1 MSARLLIP
9 ILTVLAVAAVV
20 ATALTG
26 KDEAE
31 AEPPSYYLPG
41 QPKVEVLTPR
51 NGSRHANHSVTVRVN
66 VENFTLAPGRIGSQ
80 PRLGEGYI
88 KFSLNRVPNCV
99 DPEKLRKAK
108 NDPRG
113 SGRLVGRSFDYPE
126 FSGAN
131 GLLSRK
137 IGSEGSY
144 SPATEPQILYASLP
158 RGFYRLVITLARNDG
173 TSTPAHT
180 VTTFEILPDS
190 GKDKPVRCKPGQV
203 AAADAAARLGQ
214 GR

>member
-1 MSARLLIP
+1 MSSRLLIP
-9 ILTVLAVAAVV
+9 ILALLAVAAVA
-20 ATALTG
+20 ATVITG
-26 KDEAE
+26 KDDAA
-31 AEPPSYYLPG
+31 AEPPTHFLPG

-51 NGSRHANHSVTVRVN
+51 NGSRHVNHSVVVRVN
-66 VENFTLAPGRIGSQ
+66 VENFTLAPDRIGTQ
-80 PRLGEGYI
+80 PRLGEGYL

-99 DPEKLRKAK
+99 DPEKLRQAQL
-108 NDPRG
+108 DPRG
-113 SGRLVGRSFDYPE
+113 SGRLTGRSFDYPE
-126 FSGAN
+126 YSGAN
-131 GLLSRK
+131 GLLARK
-137 IGSEGSY
+137 IGSEGAY
-144 SPATEPQILYASLP
+144 SPATEPHILYAGLP